1 MRVLIIVFSP
11 AGSTMKI
18 SKLLESKLIEAQNQ
32 VQILNITGNKAMF
45 KDGKIK
51 ETLAEAVHEHDLI
64 CIGSPVYEKHL
75 EFYVQQVIKQLPKP
89 DGKWGKLAVP
99 FVTYGGISSG
109 IALLEAERL
118 LKKTGRKT
126 IAAMKIESSHIVSKK
141 LLTRV
146 NEGMPGDEAIAYVD
160 ELVKRILAL
169 DNGVKD
175 FSKELNRHS
184 FKEKVLCKIMRES
197 MLHKHKYPAFTIE
210 TEKCVKCYKCVE
222 ACPVQRI
229 NVIDGVP
236 EMSGKEH
243 MCIHCF
249 SCTGSCPN
257 DAITFVNGEDGWN
270 DINRIFKLVAAENS
284 LFQSMETPRSAVYP
298 AR

>member
-146 NEGMPGDEAIAYVD
+146 NEGMPGDEAARGLTVTRRVVGPQAGPAAVD
-160 ELVKRILAL
+160 DRDARSLVLVGEPDL
-169 DNGVKD
+169 DAGR
-175 FSKELNRHS
+175 FAR
-184 FKEKVLCKIMRES
+184 REVRQ
-197 MLHKHKYPAFTIE
+197 PPFE
-210 TEKCVKCYKCVE
+210 
-222 ACPVQRI
+222 
-229 NVIDGVP
+229 
-236 EMSGKEH
+236 
-243 MCIHCF
+243 
-249 SCTGSCPN
+249 
-257 DAITFVNGEDGWN
+257 GE
-270 DINRIFKLVAAENS
+270 
-284 LFQSMETPRSAVYP
+284 P
-298 AR
+298 ARRIPFDDAAGLEDPVPAIDLPGLEQPAARHGGLPGVGGQLQNRQPVPGHDP